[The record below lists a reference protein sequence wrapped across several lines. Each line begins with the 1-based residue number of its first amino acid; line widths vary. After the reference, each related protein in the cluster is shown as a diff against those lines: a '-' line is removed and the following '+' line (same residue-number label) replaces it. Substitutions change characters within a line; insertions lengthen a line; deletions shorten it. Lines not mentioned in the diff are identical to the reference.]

1 MPKSQL
7 KHSVVLYVARVVKNC
22 AKLYTQEHR
31 VAFNHGSF
39 PRQVC
44 WTSVRNNSHTQSSS
58 PFLDHADCNF
68 SSSSERLRVL
78 TNLAWILSHGAF
90 GLHTS
95 CVSEDT
101 LWTASL
107 KVAGHIHNLL
117 LSLVHAA
124 LLVLVYDTHLVTCF
138 ANTVLAV
145 GGVLHV
151 GVHDFASEELQ
162 PNL

>member
-1 MPKSQL
+1 MQIAISALPQNG
-7 KHSVVLYVARVVKNC
+7 YVC
-22 AKLYTQEHR
+22 
-31 VAFNHGSF
+31 F
-39 PRQVC
+39 
-44 WTSVRNNSHTQSSS
+44 
-58 PFLDHADCNF
+58 
-68 SSSSERLRVL
+68 
-78 TNLAWILSHGAF
+78 TNLTWNLSHGAF

-138 ANTVLAV
+138 ANAVLAV
-145 GGVLHV
+145 GGVFHV
-151 GVHDFASEELQ
+151 SVHDFAMVIGRAGVTSKNCLRCHPEQKKRACWSKPFSSRPTLGLLVEHCLR
-162 PNL
+162 